1 MRHSIKMRRFYIIHF
16 PSRIVAAK
24 KRGKNGKIFR
34 LTASRQSAQYNRI
47 FSEKGKIQKEGGEL
61 KMPVEVKLRKGEA
74 MEKALRRLKKK
85 LDREGVIRDIRQKRY
100 FEKPSEIKRRKNKVA
115 AFNNMLRQRYENR

>member
-1 MRHSIKMRRFYIIHF
+1 MRRSIKTRRFILYIF
-16 PSRIVAAK
+16 RQELLPQK
-24 KRGKNGKIFR
+24 NEENGKIFR

-47 FSEKGKIQKEGGEL
+47 FSEKGKIQEEGGEL

>member
-1 MRHSIKMRRFYIIHF
+1 MRRSIKTRRFILYTF
-16 PSRIVAAK
+16 RQELLPQK
-24 KRGKNGKIFR
+24 TGENGKIFR
-34 LTASRQSAQYNRI
+34 LTASRQSAQCNRI
-47 FSEKGKIQKEGGEL
+47 FSEKGKIQEEGGEL